1 MGLMK
6 HQSSKTYVGGMV
18 DYFDYVEAKNLN
30 LADLKQM
37 AIMCGYM
44 NDSEIFWHKF
54 GKFGDR
60 WRLVSTEI
68 EALSIKKF
76 ILHDRVVELY
86 FEHLDSYIEVDSDSE
101 NKLSGDDVILERHGQ
116 KKQSFEDGRKLIND
130 EVLRKLSNEDGDS
143 DCVDSEDQKSLN
155 GDSDNE
161 CFHFPKHNPKTEAK
175 HPILALEYTFGSRE
189 EFKNAVSIHE
199 VNVGK
204 SIRWI
209 NNDGKR
215 AKAKCRNSDC
225 KWVIMALVMH
235 RDRAFKIKTYDCK
248 HTRKRWNHRNK
259 TITSSFIARM
269 YLDAIS

>member
-1 MGLMK
+1 MFIKRNDDKESILYYDLVFEAGFFSIKINHMGLMK
-6 HQSSKTYVGGMV
+6 YQPNKTYVEGMV

-37 AIMCGYM
+37 AVMCGYM
-44 NDSEIFWHKF
+44 NDSEIFWHTF

-60 WRLVSTEI
+60 WRLVSTEV
-68 EALSIKKF
+68 EALSIEKF
-76 ILHDRVVELY
+76 IPNDRVVELY
-86 FEHLDSYIEVDSDSE
+86 FEHLDSYLEVDSGEILGHTNCTLNQEHIKCGDTYNSDEFEDSE
-101 NKLSGDDVILERHGQ
+101 NELFGDDVILERHGQ

-143 DCVDSEDQKSLN
+143 YCVDSKDQKSLN

-199 VNVGK
+199 VKAGK

-209 NNDGKR
+209 KMME
-215 AKAKCRNSDC
+215 KE
-225 KWVIMALVMH
+225 
-235 RDRAFKIKTYDCK
+235 
-248 HTRKRWNHRNK
+248 
-259 TITSSFIARM
+259 
-269 YLDAIS
+269 